1 MPAPFFF
8 KEEYPLKMKK
18 TDIGVVGFMYA
29 VCAFFYV
36 YSYQLTAES
45 KKYPMFTIILL
56 FGLTTLYLVQMIIA
70 ARKFGVESG
79 VNEVFEGFD
88 GWKLMIDLR
97 CRKLTEY
104 LIYQLKN
111 EDGTKCKAK
120 VTDAKTGVKY
130 EKYGHLSDCLDYLLC
145 YYLRDSWT
153 KYKRGDGSMTILSTA
168 TINEGFNY

>member
-56 FGLTTLYLVQMIIA
+56 FGLTTLYLFQMILA
-70 ARKFGVESG
+70 ARKYGVESG
-79 VNEVFEGFD
+79 VDTVFAGFKALQFTLSLVLTIVYFFLVKYL
-88 GWKLMIDLR
+88 GFFSATTIFMIASFIYL
-97 CRKLTEY
+97 KVPVLHSVIALVAMNL
-104 LIYQLKN
+104 LIYLAFVQFL
-111 EDGTKCKAK
+111 
-120 VTDAKTGVKY
+120 GVRLPA
-130 EKYGHLSDCLDYLLC
+130 G
-145 YYLRDSWT
+145 
-153 KYKRGDGSMTILSTA
+153 IL
-168 TINEGFNY
+168 F